1 MVDDAAHE
9 RIRQVI
15 DSHFEW
21 LLVPDDGN
29 SFPIDCTEIDIIDR
43 DEKVLFGFVDDRG
56 YHAWRLNDFSEA
68 ENGIKLDLAGAFGRK
83 RAQFRLVPRTSARE
97 LANEIEA
104 ARLLQA
110 NEIANALCGAEFC
123 KKVTRVALAKD
134 NGRIAE
140 IFFRSANGPAAA
152 IIDVSRRNYARSAVV
167 NGDPSPGS
175 PFRPE
180 KRPDRN
186 ALDLRGEKTG
196 ANLQSLS
203 LMLDGKW
210 RKFVRIAEI
219 ERSADAVRIKE
230 LWIKR
235 LSDLWRGRATP
246 LSLPEDPMPG
256 AMAREIIAMVPEEI
270 DVMFSRQGETLR
282 FRGLPF
288 VRVRKTLGT
297 EKGWFGIDRRRRP
310 VYGPDSPCRA
320 GNPR

>member
-110 NEIANALCGAEFC
+110 NEIANALRGAEFC

-152 IIDVSRRNYARSAVV
+152 IIDVSRAITPEVLLSTAILRREALSGRKKDRIETLWIFAEKKRAARSAIAARDARWQV
-167 NGDPSPGS
+167 
-175 PFRPE
+175 E
-180 KRPDRN
+180 KIC
-186 ALDLRGEKTG
+186 
-196 ANLQSLS
+196 Q
-203 LMLDGKW
+203 
-210 RKFVRIAEI
+210 
-219 ERSADAVRIKE
+219 
-230 LWIKR
+230 
-235 LSDLWRGRATP
+235 
-246 LSLPEDPMPG
+246 
-256 AMAREIIAMVPEEI
+256 
-270 DVMFSRQGETLR
+270 
-282 FRGLPF
+282 
-288 VRVRKTLGT
+288 
-297 EKGWFGIDRRRRP
+297 DRRDRT
-310 VYGPDSPCRA
+310 VCRCGSYKGIVDQA
-320 GNPR
+320 TFRSLARTGNAAFTS